1 MKYKLIIDEN
11 HEEELIIYA
20 HSKNNIVNKIIN
32 ILDDKV
38 NSINGYYD
46 DEIYLLNLDNIH
58 CFVIENTKTYAYYNK
73 DKLLVK
79 YRLYE
84 LENILDD
91 NFIKIN
97 QSCIINIKHIKKFNV
112 SFFSSLMVE
121 LQNGYTDYV
130 SRRNMKNVKER
141 FGI

>member
-1 MKYKLIIDEN
+1 MCMKYKLIIDEN

-97 QSCIINIKHIKKFNV
+97 QSCIINIKLKL
-112 SFFSSLMVE
+112 SSPC
-121 LQNGYTDYV
+121 
-130 SRRNMKNVKER
+130 
-141 FGI
+141 I